1 MTNKHIV
8 QGLVLF
14 QWCLTEQWLVGHNM
28 VVVRKLLPLFTPYLY
43 IPNLNLKYKG

>member
-14 QWCLTEQWLVGHNM
+14 QWCLTEQWLVGH
-28 VVVRKLLPLFTPYLY
+28 
-43 IPNLNLKYKG
+43 